1 MKSLLVASLM
11 VLSSVAM
18 ADGFKCEQLDSGL
31 NIKVFNKTD
40 ASAGTR
46 NAAVMVLSDSNIGS
60 GNKTIASFKANK
72 RTLGQ
77 NGTSYMAQVD
87 LRVSESSRSG
97 ENILGTKLGQIAK
110 IYVDVDHNYNEP
122 MANGEYTTGTISI
135 EKRNGDVKSF
145 DLDCARYLK
154 N

>member
-11 VLSSVAM
+11 VLSSAVM

-31 NIKVFNKTD
+31 DIKVFNHTE

-46 NAAVMVLSDSNIGS
+46 NAAVMVLSDSRVQAGS
-60 GNKTIASFKANK
+60 KTIASFKANK

-97 ENILGTKLGQIAK
+97 ENILGTKLGQISK
-110 IYVDVDHNYNEP
+110 IYVDVDHNYNQP
-122 MANGEYTTGTISI
+122 MEHGEYATGTISI
-135 EKRNGDVKSF
+135 EKRNGDVKTF
-145 DLDCARYLK
+145 DLDCTRYLK